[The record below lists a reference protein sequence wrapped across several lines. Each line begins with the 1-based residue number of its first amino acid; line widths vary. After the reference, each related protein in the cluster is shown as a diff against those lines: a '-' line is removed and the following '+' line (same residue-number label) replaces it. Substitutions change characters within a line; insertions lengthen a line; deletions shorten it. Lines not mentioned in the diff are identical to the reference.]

1 MFQLYDDLAE
11 TIRLL
16 QFCYQS
22 FYENIGRKRYTAHS
36 KYQFLMQA
44 AMSLVE
50 FFRYADV
57 SVLTSHDEYGMSIVE
72 TVRRESYSAKTYK
85 LRIMKMVQVCY

>member
-1 MFQLYDDLAE
+1 
-11 TIRLL
+11 
-16 QFCYQS
+16 
-22 FYENIGRKRYTAHS
+22 
-36 KYQFLMQA
+36 
-44 AMSLVE
+44 MSLVE